1 MMEPSDPRNS
11 LCPREWVAAMLGVSI
26 RTLIRMEQKGEI
38 QGKLQISG
46 NRVGYRRSA
55 IEQFISQRENAPA

>member
-1 MMEPSDPRNS
+1 MMEPVGLQDC
-11 LCPREWVAAMLGVSI
+11 LCPREWVAAVLGISI

-55 IEQFISQRENAPA
+55 IEKFISQLENAA